1 MWDNET
7 QGWTLFLAYLS
18 SLGSGFL
25 YFAAIWVVYELGM
38 AFIDKL

>member
-1 MWDNET
+1 MRDDEFQN
-7 QGWTLFLAYLS
+7 WTIFLSILTAI
-18 SLGSGFL
+18 GSGFL